1 MTKILRNL
9 IVEDVNGEKYQFE
22 GGGGSGSQPAPNSVG
37 SREIQDHS
45 VQEEDLDPTIVEKLD
60 MLEDENI
67 VTEEELEDDWAEAM
81 RNAGLDPGTIE
92 QNGGSNSGDDE
103 EEVTAEDLESDWNNA
118 INEADQELNG

>member
-9 IVEDVNGEKYQFE
+9 IVEDVNGEEYQFE

-37 SREIQDHS
+37 SSEIQDHS

-92 QNGGSNSGDDE
+92 QNGGDDD
-103 EEVTAEDLESDWNNA
+103 VTAEDLESDWNNA